1 MGFVLNALTDR
12 DLWFII
18 FSTSKCAGVQSSFIV
33 ERRTLWG
40 RRMLFRP
47 NFCANCGEK
56 VERAD
61 WGILTS
67 RRFCP
72 VCESEFKG
80 QDLIPRAVVA
90 TGVLIGMF
98 GLGFYLKS
106 GTQPASALVAKPPT
120 KQTNQA
126 TAANPP
132 ASQPANIEPPRSA
145 DIQSS
150 MSVPRTLVSTPTNQQ
165 VQKPVEEIGY
175 YCGAETK
182 KGTPCSRRVKGNIR
196 CYQHKGM
203 PAMLPPEKLKIG

>member
-1 MGFVLNALTDR
+1 
-12 DLWFII
+12 
-18 FSTSKCAGVQSSFIV
+18 
-33 ERRTLWG
+33 
-40 RRMLFRP
+40 MLFRP
-47 NFCANCGEK
+47 NFCANCGER

-80 QDLIPRAVVA
+80 QDLIPRAVVVA
-90 TGVLIGMF
+90 GVLIGIF
-98 GLGFYLKS
+98 GVGGYLRS
-106 GTQPASALVAKPPT
+106 GTPTVPNLVAKPPA

-132 ASQPANIEPPRSA
+132 ASQPANIEQTPRGG
-145 DIQSS
+145 DLQSS
-150 MSVPRTLVSTPTNQQ
+150 MSMPRTLVSQPTNQT

>member
-12 DLWFII
+12 DFWFII
-18 FSTSKCAGVQSSFIV
+18 FSTSKCAGYPEQFIV
-33 ERRTLWG
+33 EQRALWG

-67 RRFCP
+67 RRFCL

-80 QDLIPRAVVA
+80 QDLIPRAIVA
-90 TGVLIGMF
+90 TGILSGIF
-98 GLGFYLKS
+98 GIGFYMQS
-106 GTQPASALVAKPPT
+106 GTRPAAALVAKPPA

-126 TAANPP
+126 TAANPS
-132 ASQPANIEPPRSA
+132 ASQPANVETPRA
-145 DIQSS
+145 VDVQSS
-150 MSVPRTLVSTPTNQQ
+150 MSMPRTLGSQPTGQQ
-165 VQKPVEEIGY
+165 VPKPVEEIGY
-175 YCGAETK
+175 HCGAETK